1 MIVRLNTFAR
11 ISMLLV
17 VVVFTST
24 SCVQRKKM
32 LYTSGTKADL
42 NRMVPGF
49 QPQEKKI
56 EPQDRLYLR
65 ILSLDE
71 QTSRLFNA
79 DSRLYGEID
88 LHLNSYSVNEEGQI
102 DIPFVGEID
111 VAGYT
116 LAEARVKVE
125 EQLNL
130 YLPNTSVELKY
141 AGNYITVL
149 GEVRMPGNHLFFKDR
164 LNVFEAI
171 GYAGGILDYGNKEQL
186 TLVRTEGG
194 VTTYHTVDLTDP
206 SIAQSEFF
214 YLQPDDVIIVQ
225 PLRAKFR
232 TLRSFQL
239 ESLVLSG
246 VTTFITVLYFFSAN

>member
-1 MIVRLNTFAR
+1 MKTFINAHAVFL
-11 ISMLLV
+11 LLV
-17 VVVFTST
+17 IVFTST
-24 SCVQRKKM
+24 SCIQRKKM
-32 LYTSGTKADL
+32 LYTSGSKEQL
-42 NRMVPGF
+42 EQPLPGTL
-49 QPQEKKI
+49 PQEKKI
-56 EPQDRLYLR
+56 EAHDRLYLR
-65 ILSLDE
+65 IMSLDE

-88 LHLNSYSVNEEGQI
+88 LHLSSYTVNEAGQI
-102 DIPFVGEID
+102 DIPFVGQID
-111 VAGYT
+111 LAGYT
-116 LAEARVKVE
+116 LPEARGKVE
-125 EQLNL
+125 EKLNL

-171 GYAGGILDYGNKEQL
+171 GHAGGILDYGNKEQL
-186 TLVRTEGG
+186 TLVRTDGG
-194 VTTYHTVDLTDP
+194 VTTYHMVDLTRAD
-206 SIAQSEFF
+206 IAQSEYF
-214 YLQPDDVIIVQ
+214 YLQPDDVIIIQ

-246 VTTFITVLYFFSAN
+246 VTTIVTVLYFFSAN

>member
-1 MIVRLNTFAR
+1 MNTRLHTYAG
-11 ISMLLV
+11 ILLLV
-17 VVVFTST
+17 IIVTSS

-32 LYTSGTKADL
+32 LYTSGADEDL
-42 NRMVPGF
+42 HRVIPGF
-49 QPQEKKI
+49 QPQEKII
-56 EPQDRLYLR
+56 ESQDRLYLR
-65 ILSLDE
+65 IMSLDE

-88 LHLNSYSVNEEGQI
+88 LHLNSYLVNKSGQI
-102 DIPFVGEID
+102 DIPFVGQID

-116 LAEARVKVE
+116 LAEARGKVE
-125 EQLNL
+125 EELNL

-164 LNVFEAI
+164 LNIFEAI
-171 GYAGGILDYGNKEQL
+171 GHAGGVLDYGNKEEI

-194 VTTYHTVDLTDP
+194 NTTYHTVDLTRPD
-206 SIAQSEFF
+206 IAQSEFF
-214 YLQPDDVIIVQ
+214 YLQPDDVIIIQ

-246 VTTFITVLYFFSAN
+246 VTTVITVLYFFSAN